1 LIKIIKVD
9 DVDFSFRIKFTPD
22 GKYIINA
29 SNTRL
34 SLIDFHTGN
43 KVRDFEEYSSS
54 RHKVDISIN
63 EKYLLSSDSGEMYS
77 HNLVLWN
84 IKTGEKLK
92 SFSKKGYLYYSQKL
106 SYNKEQVISTRVK
119 IVDGKIISE
128 LMISDIE
135 TGKEVLHQNYKNKN
149 YNRISNIPYSD
160 TLLLAD
166 NNKLKFVHV
175 NNDNTMVIE
184 PSNSIIID
192 TQFLHHNGDTIVMA
206 GINQVNSL
214 DTLSLKQKKV
224 FHSNDDMYHF
234 QSSYDGKLGIYYSYK
249 ESLLIVVDLEKQQ
262 KLIKFKDE
270 SGSDKIIEYKMSI
283 SNDKKVVVI
292 LTSDTR
298 GNYCLDLYNLHDGK
312 HLREFDVDSGTSLKS
327 VFFVDNK
334 TFITN
339 SLIGSDRIETWNIDN
354 DDSIKTIQL
363 SKYTRS
369 KISRDLK
376 KIIDSNGLRKSIS
389 IRDLKSGKQLN
400 KIEIKN
406 ISATIYKIHLFKNS
420 NIFLVSDIDHNVLLI
435 DSNTAKVIQKFNINY
450 GYSSTFGLLKNDSI
464 LYYLHSDGSTR
475 FLNIALKQE
484 VLKSYMFSDGE
495 WLNITPNG
503 YFDSSKNGAKYLKIL
518 TNSMEVSS
526 IDQYYE
532 LFYRPD
538 IIASALNVQDNK
550 QYAKTKPTLKL
561 NEVKPAPEV
570 TIVDTQSSVNEEE
583 LQVTLNITP
592 NSGGIGQI
600 RLYVDDVLIKT
611 DGDRGLQK
619 KENKDIVRKT
629 FTIKLAKG
637 KHIVKAIVYNEAN
650 TMASIEDTL
659 SVLSTYSTIVKPN
672 IHAVVIGID
681 NYKNPAISL
690 KYAVADAKLFAK
702 TIKDNTQDLYGNVNM
717 TLLIDNKQ
725 TTKSNITKTLK
736 SLENISPNDLFIFFV
751 ASHGM
756 IEDAKYHMITSNVG
770 ALSSR
775 GIKKEAISQNTLRDL
790 LANIPTTKKF
800 IVLDTCNSGALGHS
814 LEVALLTR
822 GLTETTAMKVLSRA
836 VGSTIISASSSAQE
850 ALEGYK
856 GHGLLT
862 YVLTDGLKGKA
873 DIDSDG
879 YVKTLEIA
887 NFVEDNV
894 PRIAEKEFNRAQ
906 YPYISPLG
914 QGFPLIKVK

>member
-1 LIKIIKVD
+1 MC
-9 DVDFSFRIKFTPD
+9 
-22 GKYIINA
+22 
-29 SNTRL
+29 
-34 SLIDFHTGN
+34 
-43 KVRDFEEYSSS
+43 
-54 RHKVDISIN
+54 
-63 EKYLLSSDSGEMYS
+63 LL
-77 HNLVLWN
+77 
-84 IKTGEKLK
+84 K
-92 SFSKKGYLYYSQKL
+92 Q
-106 SYNKEQVISTRVK
+106 
-119 IVDGKIISE
+119 
-128 LMISDIE
+128 
-135 TGKEVLHQNYKNKN
+135 
-149 YNRISNIPYSD
+149 
-160 TLLLAD
+160 
-166 NNKLKFVHV
+166 
-175 NNDNTMVIE
+175 MVIE
-184 PSNSIIID
+184 
-192 TQFLHHNGDTIVMA
+192 G
-206 GINQVNSL
+206 
-214 DTLSLKQKKV
+214 
-224 FHSNDDMYHF
+224 
-234 QSSYDGKLGIYYSYK
+234 YK
-249 ESLLIVVDLEKQQ
+249 
-262 KLIKFKDE
+262 
-270 SGSDKIIEYKMSI
+270 
-283 SNDKKVVVI
+283 
-292 LTSDTR
+292 
-298 GNYCLDLYNLHDGK
+298 
-312 HLREFDVDSGTSLKS
+312 
-327 VFFVDNK
+327 
-334 TFITN
+334 
-339 SLIGSDRIETWNIDN
+339 
-354 DDSIKTIQL
+354 
-363 SKYTRS
+363 
-369 KISRDLK
+369 
-376 KIIDSNGLRKSIS
+376 
-389 IRDLKSGKQLN
+389 
-400 KIEIKN
+400 
-406 ISATIYKIHLFKNS
+406 
-420 NIFLVSDIDHNVLLI
+420 
-435 DSNTAKVIQKFNINY
+435 
-450 GYSSTFGLLKNDSI
+450 
-464 LYYLHSDGSTR
+464 
-475 FLNIALKQE
+475 
-484 VLKSYMFSDGE
+484 
-495 WLNITPNG
+495 
-503 YFDSSKNGAKYLKIL
+503 
-518 TNSMEVSS
+518 
-526 IDQYYE
+526 
-532 LFYRPD
+532 
-538 IIASALNVQDNK
+538 
-550 QYAKTKPTLKL
+550 
-561 NEVKPAPEV
+561 
-570 TIVDTQSSVNEEE
+570 
-583 LQVTLNITP
+583 
-592 NSGGIGQI
+592 
-600 RLYVDDVLIKT
+600 
-611 DGDRGLQK
+611 K